1 VAVWKES
8 DLWKYETFELDVEPE
23 ILPGFEDL
31 VRLWHDKRGDRPAP
45 AWRDFGFHD
54 FDGWHGR
61 IAVSDVSYDPFDF
74 RYRLFG
80 EKMAEQFKADHT
92 GKLFTH
98 LIDIGQEPAEDLEF
112 YEMAC
117 REMVITRVSGQLYW
131 LRRPHANVTFVEF
144 PLSDDGETTTHFVEA
159 MI

>member
-23 ILPGFEDL
+23 MLPGFEDL

-117 REMVITRVSGQLYW
+117 RGMLITRVSGQLYW

-144 PLSDDGETTTHFVEA
+144 PLSDNGETTTNFVEA